1 MARDFLSL
9 AKSRKTTYEFSDKAV
24 KDSDVRKILEA
35 GRWAPSCSNSQPWH
49 FVVIKNKKTISKLI
63 DLCYYG
69 DFHHD
74 PNLVIAIVFCSH
86 CWTHGKHV
94 CAHGVERGRIDAYLC
109 IGTSA
114 LSMCLE
120 ADELGVSSALLS
132 PVMEKAADILK
143 LKTGESVP
151 VIVGLGYE
159 KKGAPQKKRE
169 RKSLKDLVSY
179 EYFGGHARS
188 S

>member
-9 AKSRKTTYEFSDKAV
+9 AKSRKTTYEFSDKTV
-24 KDSDVRKILEA
+24 KDADVQEILEA

-49 FVVIKNKKTISKLI
+49 FVVIRNKKTISKLI

-74 PNLVIAIVFCSH
+74 PNIIIAIVFCTQ
-86 CWTHGKHV
+86 CWTSSKHR
-94 CAHGVERGRIDAYLC
+94 CAHSVERGIIDAHLC

-114 LSMCLE
+114 QNMCLAAE
-120 ADELGVSSALLS
+120 DRGVSSALLS

-143 LKTGESVP
+143 LEAGESVP
-151 VIVGLGYE
+151 VIIGMGYE
-159 KKGAPQKKRE
+159 KKGAVQKKRE
-169 RKSLKDLVSY
+169 RKPLKDLVFY
-179 EYFGGHARS
+179 EYFSGHA
-188 S
+188 